1 MGGGKRLYF
10 PPEGLRG
17 RRGLPLAAGRPHL
30 LQRPLAP
37 RLLYRPAQVDQ
48 DADLELVLARV
59 QGARAYA
66 VVGGDAAD
74 VDVVDPL
81 LLQDVEQVVAA
92 LVQGVES

>member
-1 MGGGKRLYF
+1 MGRSKRLYF
-10 PPEGLRG
+10 PTEGLRG
-17 RRGLPLAAGRPHL
+17 RRGLQLAAGRLHL
-30 LQRPLAP
+30 LE
-37 RLLYRPAQVDQ
+37 RLLARRLVDRGAQVDQ

-59 QGARAYA
+59 QGARAPA
-66 VVGGDAAD
+66 VVAGDAAD